1 MFVLIPIDGPE
12 NSRRKFRI
20 PRIADI
26 FVQASEPRSWIQ
38 NRTDFFQ
45 RCDTTSFGQVLEGAR
60 EVPCGVRL
68 PQKIGKVDFFE
79 APGAGNAFFSLGTS
93 KIYESRPREAG
104 NPPNR
109 PSRIRWR
116 RNFGDSF
123 VWGGLYRS
131 KFGYFDVK

>member
-1 MFVLIPIDGPE
+1 MRDFAFRRVVLCKPPPQSGPSDSDCGSSKIPD
-12 NSRRKFRI
+12 

-68 PQKIGKVDFFE
+68 PQKIGKVDFF
-79 APGAGNAFFSLGTS
+79 
-93 KIYESRPREAG
+93 
-104 NPPNR
+104 
-109 PSRIRWR
+109 
-116 RNFGDSF
+116 
-123 VWGGLYRS
+123 
-131 KFGYFDVK
+131 